1 MDAKQAYRM
10 IRLAQTR
17 NTCLILLTLC
27 SCFATA
33 HLAFIDLA
41 AVGAYTFARRGSE
54 AFSASLGDRRDSTAE
69 STCRDIRTAVLAFE
83 KDCGSVTTNFDDL
96 WKRPSGAA
104 GESWKGPYIDFMK
117 FDPWGVEYRIEKT
130 AGGLY
135 PVKVRSAGPD
145 QLHGTSD
152 DIEV

>member
-41 AVGAYTFARRGSE
+41 AVGAYTFARRSSE
-54 AFSASLGDRRDSTAE
+54 AFSASLGEPSEVLRPPGVDSEPTAAGVAVVGFELQHDSTAE
-69 STCRDIRTAVLAFE
+69 DLLGAHWGLRWFLVRGFASHRGVAWRT
-83 KDCGSVTTNFDDL
+83 
-96 WKRPSGAA
+96 
-104 GESWKGPYIDFMK
+104 
-117 FDPWGVEYRIEKT
+117 
-130 AGGLY
+130 
-135 PVKVRSAGPD
+135 
-145 QLHGTSD
+145 
-152 DIEV
+152 